1 MTKIDKLEH
10 RLINIGEIVIFPI
23 TFIVLILTLPIL
35 LLYYIYKW
43 YIKYDSAINEV
54 DEFKEGVTE
63 IDD

>member
-1 MTKIDKLEH
+1 MTKIDKLE
-10 RLINIGEIVIFPI
+10 IKIIEFGELLIFPI
-23 TFIVLILTLPIL
+23 TLIILILTLPIL
-35 LLYYIYKW
+35 LMYYIYKW